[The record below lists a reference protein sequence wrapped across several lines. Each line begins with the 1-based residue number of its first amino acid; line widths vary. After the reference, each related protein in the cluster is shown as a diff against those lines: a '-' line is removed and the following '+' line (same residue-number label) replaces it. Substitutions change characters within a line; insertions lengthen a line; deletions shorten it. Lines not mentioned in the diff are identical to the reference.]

1 MECIKCNQ
9 KNQIAFN
16 SDSFKLCVSCVD
28 EIKAGKSGVVC
39 VKNDVVYYLAYYR
52 SRGNYEVVA
61 KFCETQYGEPEI
73 EAGKKLLIG
82 KTLEKLK
89 EIDELVAKAG
99 QTTRKTSPR
108 RTKAAADILDI
119 WNILKALEDDVN
131 VVPDTGI
138 THINPES
145 LLPESVCARL
155 HDLEEQMK
163 NLVANITALTSE
175 NLKLKSEFE
184 NMSSPQAE
192 AVVFPSASASG
203 DL

>member
-1 MECIKCNQ
+1 MECMKCNQ

-28 EIKAGKSGVVC
+28 EIKAGKSVVEC

-82 KTLEKLK
+82 KTFEKLE

-138 THINPES
+138 THINPDRYS
-145 LLPESVCARL
+145 LNQFVHVC
-155 HDLEEQMK
+155 MIWK
-163 NLVANITALTSE
+163 N
-175 NLKLKSEFE
+175 K
-184 NMSSPQAE
+184 
-192 AVVFPSASASG
+192 
-203 DL
+203 